1 MTQELMV
8 TVKHIRAA
16 NLCARGAR
24 QWFTAR
30 GLDYNEFLTRGLP
43 ISRVDAIGDA
53 LAKQVADAARLD
65 AAGELE

>member
-1 MTQELMV
+1 MTQEIIV

-30 GLDYNEFLTRGLP
+30 NLDYNEFLLRGLP
-43 ISRVDAIGDA
+43 ISQIDAVDDA
-53 LAKQVADAARLD
+53 LAKLVTNAARLD
-65 AAGELE
+65 AAGEL